1 MLTLLLVGNAIDHD
15 KARLPVLRHENGL
28 LRFLS
33 LGTDVVEIGSQIANR
48 ANKGHGSGHRI
59 TSINK

>member
-1 MLTLLLVGNAIDHD
+1 MLTLFFVGNAIDHD
-15 KARLPVLRHENGL
+15 KARLPVFRHENGL

-33 LGTDVVEIGSQIANR
+33 LGANIVEIGSQVTNG
-48 ANKGHGSGHRI
+48 ANKGHGSGHKI